1 MDNTKIGRWLYSF
14 SLYPSSWSGH
24 LHFVSL
30 LNVDGRSNQAPIGSY
45 NKKLGDAK
53 NGAITPKEVSQDKAR
68 TESISKFL
76 HHSLYFL
83 FFIFYEEVPNVW
95 QPTFLHF
102 FKNNM
107 FVFPGLYF
115 PCFFS
120 PSQKGK
126 SSLWC
131 IIIIVI
137 KSEYI
142 LPESQS

>member
-45 NKKLGDAK
+45 NKKLRGAK

-76 HHSLYFL
+76 HHSLYF
-83 FFIFYEEVPNVW
+83 FFMKKYLMFGNRPFCI
-95 QPTFLHF
+95 F

>member
-1 MDNTKIGRWLYSF
+1 MG
-14 SLYPSSWSGH
+14 PSH
-24 LHFVSL
+24 
-30 LNVDGRSNQAPIGSY
+30 Q
-45 NKKLGDAK
+45 KKLAK
-53 NGAITPKEVSQDKAR
+53 IKQEQSQYL
-68 TESISKFL
+68 SFYIILCIF
-76 HHSLYFL
+76 

-126 SSLWC
+126 SSL
-131 IIIIVI
+131 
-137 KSEYI
+137 
-142 LPESQS
+142 